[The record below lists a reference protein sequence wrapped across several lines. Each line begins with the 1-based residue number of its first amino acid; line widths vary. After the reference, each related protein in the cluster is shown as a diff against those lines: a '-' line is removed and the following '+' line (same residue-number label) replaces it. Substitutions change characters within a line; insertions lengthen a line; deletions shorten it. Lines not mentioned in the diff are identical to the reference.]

1 MLDENKL
8 KNLHQFLTSKHSYS
22 SKKVSLNKKSE
33 TTSPSSYNE
42 RNYSAQNKP
51 LEGNNKNKM
60 MPYYLGYNK
69 SNTIERNCYNNIN
82 LLENLKHDENI
93 NNDSLSGDLNKNDF
107 GNINIINVSSVSK
120 NENRLMYNKTLFSQ
134 IMKYYVRKSKNS
146 IIKSEEIDFMFKP
159 MTKLINNQKRSM
171 LNIKNIKKE
180 MEEKSSLKIDK
191 KDISKKN
198 RSTID
203 SKSNGLNDG
212 MQIKNNKNDLTSNDN
227 KNYIGIDENFNLTF
241 GKSSNKIEIKTTSS
255 TNYPKANYK
264 NIKSKN
270 YKNNKYV
277 KNNLKFN
284 INNFKNNISTLKN
297 KKMLN
302 NIEINLQ
309 SQRNSEQPL
318 VITENY
324 FKEEMKI
331 KKVIDKNINKE
342 ESTPSF
348 AKKSNKSNKDE
359 EKTNSKA
366 SFQIKN
372 RKINLPKNSINI
384 DNIKFNNHI
393 FQSLLNHKNN
403 YLKNSKKKLDK
414 KNNNENDL
422 KQ

>member
-1 MLDENKL
+1 MLDVNKL

-51 LEGNNKNKM
+51 FEGSNKNKM
-60 MPYYLGYNK
+60 IPYYLGYNK
-69 SNTIERNCYNNIN
+69 SNTIDKNCYNNIN
-82 LLENLKHDENI
+82 LLDNLKNDENI
-93 NNDSLSGDLNKNDF
+93 ISDSFSGDLNKNDF
-107 GNINIINVSSVSK
+107 GNINIINVASVSK
-120 NENRLMYNKTLFSQ
+120 NENSHIYNKTLFAQ

-159 MTKLINNQKRSM
+159 MTKLINNQKRNV

-180 MEEKSSLKIDK
+180 MEEKSSLKVDK
-191 KDISKKN
+191 KDFNQKN

-203 SKSNGLNDG
+203 NKSNGYNDRF
-212 MQIKNNKNDLTSNDN
+212 QIKNNKNDLSSNEN

-241 GKSSNKIEIKTTSS
+241 GKSLNKIEIKTTSS
-255 TNYPKANYK
+255 SNYPKTNYK

-270 YKNNKYV
+270 YKNNKFV

-284 INNFKNNISTLKN
+284 INNFKNNISTLKK

-309 SQRNSEQPL
+309 SQRNNEQPL
-318 VITENY
+318 VITDNI

-331 KKVIDKNINKE
+331 KKVIDQKINKE

-348 AKKSNKSNKDE
+348 AKKSNKDE

-384 DNIKFNNHI
+384 DNIKLNNQI
-393 FQSLLNHKNN
+393 FQSLLNHKKN
-403 YLKNSKKKLDK
+403 YKKNSKKNMEK
-414 KNNNENDL
+414 KHNNNEND
-422 KQ
+422 

>member
-51 LEGNNKNKM
+51 IEGSNKNKM

-69 SNTIERNCYNNIN
+69 SNTIEKNCYNNIN
-82 LLENLKHDENI
+82 LLDNLKHDENI
-93 NNDSLSGDLNKNDF
+93 ICDSFSGDLDKNDF

-120 NENRLMYNKTLFSQ
+120 NENRHMYNKTLFAH

-159 MTKLINNQKRSM
+159 MIKLINNQKRNV

-180 MEEKSSLKIDK
+180 LEEKSSLKIDK
-191 KDISKKN
+191 KDINQKN

-203 SKSNGLNDG
+203 NKSNGYNDR
-212 MQIKNNKNDLTSNDN
+212 ILIRNNKTDLSSNEN

-255 TNYPKANYK
+255 TNYPKNNYK

-297 KKMLN
+297 KKLLN

-348 AKKSNKSNKDE
+348 AKKSNKDE

-366 SFQIKN
+366 SIQTKN
-372 RKINLPKNSINI
+372 RKIHLPKNAINI
-384 DNIKFNNHI
+384 DNIKLNNQI
-393 FQSLLNHKNN
+393 FQSLLNHKKN
-403 YLKNSKKKLDK
+403 YKKNSKKNLEK
-414 KNNNENDL
+414 KYNNNEND
-422 KQ
+422 

>member
-146 IIKSEEIDFMFKP
+146 IIKSEEIDFIFKP

-203 SKSNGLNDG
+203 SKSNGYNDG

-255 TNYPKANYK
+255 TNYPKTNYK

-359 EKTNSKA
+359 EKTNSKT

>member
-51 LEGNNKNKM
+51 IEGSNKNKM

-69 SNTIERNCYNNIN
+69 SNTIEKNCYNNIN
-82 LLENLKHDENI
+82 LLDNLKNDDNI
-93 NNDSLSGDLNKNDF
+93 IDSFSGDLNKNDF
-107 GNINIINVSSVSK
+107 GNINIINVASVSK
-120 NENRLMYNKTLFSQ
+120 NENSHIYNKTLFAQ
-134 IMKYYVRKSKNS
+134 IMKYYIRKSKNS

-159 MTKLINNQKRSM
+159 MTKLINNQKRNI

-191 KDISKKN
+191 NDFNQKN

-203 SKSNGLNDG
+203 GKSNGYNDE
-212 MQIKNNKNDLTSNDN
+212 MQIKNNKNDLSSNEN

-255 TNYPKANYK
+255 INYPKNNYK

-270 YKNNKYV
+270 YKNNKYI

-324 FKEEMKI
+324 YFKEEMKI

-348 AKKSNKSNKDE
+348 AKKSNKDE

-384 DNIKFNNHI
+384 DNIKLNNQI
-393 FQSLLNHKNN
+393 FQSLLNRKKN
-403 YLKNSKKKLDK
+403 YKKNSKKNMEK
-414 KNNNENDL
+414 KHNNNEND
-422 KQ
+422 

>member
-1 MLDENKL
+1 MFDEKKL
-8 KNLHQFLTSKHSYS
+8 QNLHQFLTSKYSYS

-51 LEGNNKNKM
+51 IEGSNKNKM
-60 MPYYLGYNK
+60 IPYYLGYNK
-69 SNTIERNCYNNIN
+69 SNTIEKNCYNNIN
-82 LLENLKHDENI
+82 LLDNLKHDENI
-93 NNDSLSGDLNKNDF
+93 ISDSFSGDLNKNDF

-120 NENRLMYNKTLFSQ
+120 NENRHLYNKTLFAQ

-159 MTKLINNQKRSM
+159 MIKLINNQKRNI

-191 KDISKKN
+191 KDINQKN

-203 SKSNGLNDG
+203 NKIKGFNDG
-212 MQIKNNKNDLTSNDN
+212 VQIKNNKNDLSSNEN

-241 GKSSNKIEIKTTSS
+241 GKSSNKIEIKTTSN
-255 TNYPKANYK
+255 TNYPKTNYK

-297 KKMLN
+297 KKILN
-302 NIEINLQ
+302 NIDINIQ

-331 KKVIDKNINKE
+331 KKVIDQKINKE

-348 AKKSNKSNKDE
+348 AKKSNKDE

-366 SFQIKN
+366 SLQIKN
-372 RKINLPKNSINI
+372 KKINLPKNSINI
-384 DNIKFNNHI
+384 DNIKLNNQL
-393 FQSLLNHKNN
+393 FQNLLNHKKNFI
-403 YLKNSKKKLDK
+403 KNSKKNLEK
-414 KNNNENDL
+414 KYNNNGNV
-422 KQ
+422 

>member
-1 MLDENKL
+1 MLDEKKL
-8 KNLHQFLTSKHSYS
+8 KNLHQFLTSKHSFS

-51 LEGNNKNKM
+51 YEGSKNNKM

-69 SNTIERNCYNNIN
+69 SNTIEKNCYNNIN
-82 LLENLKHDENI
+82 LLDNLKHDENVI
-93 NNDSLSGDLNKNDF
+93 DDSFSGDLNKNDF
-107 GNINIINVSSVSK
+107 GNINIINIASVSK
-120 NENRLMYNKTLFSQ
+120 NENKPIYNKTLFSQ

-146 IIKSEEIDFMFKP
+146 IIKSEEIEFMFKP
-159 MTKLINNQKRSM
+159 MTKLINNQKRNV

-180 MEEKSSLKIDK
+180 LEEKSSLKIDK
-191 KDISKKN
+191 KDINQKN

-203 SKSNGLNDG
+203 SKSNGYNVG
-212 MQIKNNKNDLTSNDN
+212 MQMKNNKNDLTSNDN
-227 KNYIGIDENFNLTF
+227 KNYIGVDENFNLTF

-255 TNYPKANYK
+255 TNNPKTNYK

-270 YKNNKYV
+270 YKNNKYI
-277 KNNLKFN
+277 KSNLKFN

-302 NIEINLQ
+302 NIEIDLQ

-318 VITENY
+318 LVEDNY
-324 FKEEMKI
+324 FKEEMNI

-348 AKKSNKSNKDE
+348 AKKSNKDE

-372 RKINLPKNSINI
+372 KKINLPKNSINI
-384 DNIKFNNHI
+384 DNIKLNNHI

-403 YLKNSKKKLDK
+403 LKNSKKKLEK
-414 KNNNENDL
+414 KG
-422 KQ
+422 K

>member
-22 SKKVSLNKKSE
+22 SKKVSLNKRSE

-51 LEGNNKNKM
+51 HEGNNKSKM
-60 MPYYLGYNK
+60 IPYYLGYNK
-69 SNTIERNCYNNIN
+69 SNTIEKNCYNNIN
-82 LLENLKHDENI
+82 LLDNIKHEENI
-93 NNDSLSGDLNKNDF
+93 ISDSFSGDLSKNDF
-107 GNINIINVSSVSK
+107 GNINIINVSLVSK
-120 NENRLMYNKTLFSQ
+120 NENRPIYSKTLFSQ

-146 IIKSEEIDFMFKP
+146 IIKSEEIDFIFKP
-159 MTKLINNQKRSM
+159 MTKLINNQKRNV

-180 MEEKSSLKIDK
+180 LEEKSSLKTDK
-191 KDISKKN
+191 KDNNQKN
-198 RSTID
+198 KSTID
-203 SKSNGLNDG
+203 SKSNGFNDG
-212 MQIKNNKNDLTSNDN
+212 IKMKSNKYDLSSNEN

-255 TNYPKANYK
+255 TNNPKTTHK

-284 INNFKNNISTLKN
+284 INNFKNNINTLKN
-297 KKMLN
+297 KKILN

-309 SQRNSEQPL
+309 SHRNSEQPL
-318 VITENY
+318 IITENY
-324 FKEEMKI
+324 FKEDMKI

-348 AKKSNKSNKDE
+348 AKKSNKDE

-366 SFQIKN
+366 SIQIKN
-372 RKINLPKNSINI
+372 KKINLPKNPINI
-384 DNIKFNNHI
+384 DNIKLNNHI

-403 YLKNSKKKLDK
+403 YLKNSKKKLEK
-414 KNNNENDL
+414 KYNNNEND
-422 KQ
+422 